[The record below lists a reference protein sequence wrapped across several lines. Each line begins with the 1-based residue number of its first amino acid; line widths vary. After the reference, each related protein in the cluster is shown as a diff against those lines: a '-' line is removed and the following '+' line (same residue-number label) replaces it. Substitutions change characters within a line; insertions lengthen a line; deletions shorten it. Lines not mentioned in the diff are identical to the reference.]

1 MRGVVGTNAS
11 NSSLSRRSRRRPFSP
26 RPIELDELRQ
36 DFRVLLLAPKDPFE
50 LVRAGV
56 SAAEAVNVASRDE
69 AELLLRLLW
78 SEEDEEEEEDA
89 PPFTCPVAMSPR
101 SRIVRTAVT
110 APEFGSILQRK
121 PTSAEEEQQ

>member
-1 MRGVVGTNAS
+1 M
-11 NSSLSRRSRRRPFSP
+11 
-26 RPIELDELRQ
+26 
-36 DFRVLLLAPKDPFE
+36 
-50 LVRAGV
+50 GV

-78 SEEDEEEEEDA
+78 SEEDEEEEDDA

-110 APEFGSILQRK
+110 APEFGSILQRRRRAAVRGRAH
-121 PTSAEEEQQ
+121 TQL